1 MRPPRTSWIFSLL
14 ALSTLPVRVLCGD
27 VLSTDG
33 FTLCYDD
40 PTIQITAM
48 SVTFDRTTS
57 LVTYNIQ
64 GSSSQAQN
72 VTAKVTVTAYGSD
85 LYSKE
90 FNPCDSG
97 NYVEALCPGRS
108 IINYGLSVWLTLYQS
123 RQVPSQHKVKRPSP
137 PHTRARSLQSH
148 SQSPTSKV
156 PLPSNSY
163 QTATAVN

>member
-1 MRPPRTSWIFSLL
+1 MRPPRASWIFSLL

-40 PTIQITAM
+40 PTIQITQM

-57 LVTYNIQ
+57 LVTYDIQ

-97 NYVEALCPGRS
+97 NYVEALCPGRF
-108 IINYGLSVWLTLYQS
+108 IINYGLNISLTHYTSQGRCLLSPRPRDRAHLVLERDPYNRIHSTRPRRCCYRPTHIKQ
-123 RQVPSQHKVKRPSP
+123 RQQ
-137 PHTRARSLQSH
+137 
-148 SQSPTSKV
+148 
-156 PLPSNSY
+156 
-163 QTATAVN
+163 